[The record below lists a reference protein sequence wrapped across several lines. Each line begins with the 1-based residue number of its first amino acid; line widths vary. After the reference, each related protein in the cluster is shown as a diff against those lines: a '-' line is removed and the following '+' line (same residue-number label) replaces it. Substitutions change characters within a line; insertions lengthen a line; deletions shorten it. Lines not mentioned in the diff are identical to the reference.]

1 MASASEEHRAAWDF
15 YRLPKPAQTVF
26 RSRVVGARCGEPD
39 VVAAFAAVGVTNSM
53 RPPVMVYDDVAAAL
67 VALPV
72 DGRPAIEVAMFGQAL
87 TPQEPAA
94 LVQETL
100 ARGRAIGHDDR
111 QLAGAITVVLKS
123 HGHLAS
129 ETALWTCS

>member
-15 YRLPKPAQTVF
+15 YRLSKPAQTVF
-26 RSRVVGARCGEPD
+26 RGRVVGARCGEPD

-67 VALPV
+67 VALPG
-72 DGRPAIEVAMFGQAL
+72 DGRLAIEVALFGQAL
-87 TPQEPAA
+87 TPQGPAA
-94 LVQETL
+94 LVRETL

-111 QLAGAITVVLKS
+111 QLAGAITVVLES

-129 ETALWTCS
+129 EAAL